1 MLRIAFPASAVLLL
15 LLTACA
21 NPYSQFYNDQLGGR
35 SLGEFPITDRYEGE
49 PQLYS
54 TSDQDRDGQSL
65 REKGYV
71 LIGSS
76 SFNSGAVD
84 PQQAIRHAKKVG
96 AALVLIQSQ
105 YTTTVTVTSQHPGS
119 IHGSGGY
126 GSYSGTSTTTLPGE
140 SATHQIPYS
149 VDLYDNDATFWAKSK
164 PHSLGVHAN
173 DLTDD
178 MRREIGSNRG
188 VVVTVVVKGSPAFNA
203 DIMSGDIITKINDEV
218 IPDARE
224 FDAIVSR
231 YAGQKVVLHTYREGR
246 EREVPLRLNPA
257 AE

>member
-1 MLRIAFPASAVLLL
+1 MIRIAFPASAVLLL

-21 NPYSQFYNDQLGGR
+21 NPYSQFYNDQRGGR

-49 PQLYS
+49 PQIYS
-54 TSDQDRDGQSL
+54 TSDQERDGQSL

-84 PQQAIRHAKKVG
+84 FKQAVRHAKKVG
-96 AALVLIQSQ
+96 AALILIQSQ
-105 YTTTVTVTSQHPGS
+105 YTDTVTVTSHHSGNV
-119 IHGSGGY
+119 HGSGGY

-149 VDLYDNDATFWAKSK
+149 VDLYDYNATFWAKSK

-188 VVVTVVVKGSPAFNA
+188 VVVKVVVTGSPAFRA

-218 IPDARE
+218 ISDAQG
-224 FDAIVSR
+224 FDATIAR
-231 YAGQKVVLHTYREGR
+231 YAGQKVVLHTYRGGL

>member
-1 MLRIAFPASAVLLL
+1 MIRIAFPASAVLLL

-21 NPYSQFYNDQLGGR
+21 NPYSQFYNDQRGGR
-35 SLGEFPITDRYEGE
+35 SLGEFPITDRYEEE
-49 PQLYS
+49 PQIYS
-54 TSDQDRDGQSL
+54 TSDQERDGQSL

-84 PQQAIRHAKKVG
+84 SQQAVRHAKKVG
-96 AALVLIQSQ
+96 AALVLIQSR
-105 YTTTVTVTSQHPGS
+105 YTDTVTVTSYHLRS
-119 IHGSGGY
+119 VHGSGGY
-126 GSYSGTSTTTLPGE
+126 GNYSGTSATTLPGE
-140 SATHQIPYS
+140 PVTHQIPHS
-149 VDLYDNDATFWAKSK
+149 VDLYDYDATFWAKSK

-188 VVVTVVVKGSPAFNA
+188 VVVKVVVRDSPAFNA

-218 IPDARE
+218 ISDAQG
-224 FDAIVSR
+224 FYAIIAR
-231 YAGQKVVLHTYREGR
+231 YAGQEVVLHTYREGR